1 MKTLKNPF
9 VMFGRIFLS
18 LGVAFLAGFII
29 SIFVNHFQLSRPI
42 ILVFGINGAVWLI
55 LGICF
60 YLPAMIST
68 RKYERLRKEGNRY
81 DAQIVQLLPN
91 YLMRISGSSPVNA
104 ECTYSNQDNKTCI
117 VKSDLFLWS
126 APKEDLN
133 AVVYVNSKNPRDYFV
148 EINSKAEVNN
158 KYDYDYR

>member
-9 VMFGRIFLS
+9 VMFGRIALS

-29 SIFVNHFQLSRPI
+29 SIFVNRFQLSRP
-42 ILVFGINGAVWLI
+42 
-55 LGICF
+55 
-60 YLPAMIST
+60 
-68 RKYERLRKEGNRY
+68 R
-81 DAQIVQLLPN
+81 
-91 YLMRISGSSPVNA
+91 
-104 ECTYSNQDNKTCI
+104 
-117 VKSDLFLWS
+117 S

-148 EINSKAEVNN
+148 EINSKVGANN